1 MQCSAVH
8 CRVQIERERER
19 ESLFFFFFVNFF
31 CYLSICA
38 SQMDMCE
45 IIYFNA

>member
-1 MQCSAVH
+1 MQCSALQSAD
-8 CRVQIERERER
+8 RERERER
-19 ESLFFFFFVNFF
+19 KPFFFFFVNFF